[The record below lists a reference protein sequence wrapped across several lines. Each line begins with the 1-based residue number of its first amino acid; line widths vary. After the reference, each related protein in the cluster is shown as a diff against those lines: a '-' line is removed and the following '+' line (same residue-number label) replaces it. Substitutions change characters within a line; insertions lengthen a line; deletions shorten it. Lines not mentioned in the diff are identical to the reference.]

1 MKTIISTAKDLLSSL
16 EIVLASNVSP
26 SGSFYPLHVFLTPF
40 KEQMNPGV
48 NLGRLPVIK
57 ISAVSQEYSHTA
69 SPDWGGERSS
79 VIAVDVFC
87 RSSISTSEES
97 YYNLSR
103 IINAI
108 CKVFSKN
115 DFLSVEEITVQEATQ
130 INSCVASRII
140 LTLKSITDE
149 NFEEGD

>member
-16 EIVLASNVSP
+16 DIVRASNVSP

-57 ISAVSQEYSHTA
+57 ISAISQEYNHTA

-79 VIAVDVFC
+79 VIAIDVFVA
-87 RSSISTSEES
+87 SSISTSEQS
-97 YYNLSR
+97 YYDLSR
-103 IINAI
+103 IVNAV
-108 CKVFSKN
+108 CKVFSQN
-115 DFLSVEEITVQEATQ
+115 TFLSIEEISVQEATEL
-130 INSCVASRII
+130 NHCVASRII